1 MPLDLAAIIEQ
12 INEMAATVDGAAIEE
27 RRQTLETV
35 WDELDS
41 GDVNRRYQKA
51 KTSFLLPESAVDY
64 RTRFKLPAIP
74 QTYTVSAADGSFI
87 LPDRHGP
94 VRFYVLN
101 TSTVVL
107 SYGQEPSAHIG
118 SEPEVF
124 YKQPDMIVPDDPQRT
139 PIDGAILGFKRAI
152 RELEVAGAGL
162 AGVSG
167 PAVALQDGTLVLWQ
181 LQGQSDPV
189 RNWVL
194 SQYLDVLDAF
204 RAQDLPIASYISD
217 PGAAELM
224 NMLRVAVCDYPDQGL
239 AINCDDCRT
248 RAGHTP
254 RCDVL
259 PNVPDRFLL
268 AEVAKL
274 MPGER
279 TTVYLSKSR
288 ILDAYD
294 RDGSGEQRICFFYV
308 NTGREIG
315 RVEVPRW
322 VAADLDKLDLVHAT
336 IYDQTVLGR
345 GYPVAL
351 QEAHE
356 AAVLS
361 MADRRTVEHA
371 IEQALSV
378 SGVVRVNSGKDG
390 SKRGR
395 FV

>member
-1 MPLDLAAIIEQ
+1 MPLDLAMIIEQ
-12 INEMAATVDGAAIEE
+12 INEMAATVNGAETEE
-27 RRQTLETV
+27 RRKTLQDV
-35 WDELDS
+35 WDSLDT
-41 GDVNRRYQKA
+41 GQVNRRYQTA
-51 KTSFLLPESAVDY
+51 KTSFLLAESPVDY
-64 RTRFKLPAIP
+64 RQTFQLPSVP
-74 QTYTVSAADGSFI
+74 ESYSVSAADGSFI
-87 LPDRHGP
+87 LPDRHSP

-107 SYGQEPSAHIG
+107 QYGREPSARIG
-118 SEPEVF
+118 SEPEIF
-124 YKQPDMIVPDDPQRT
+124 YRQLDMTVPDDPQRT
-139 PIDGAILGFKRAI
+139 PIDGTILGFRRAI
-152 RELEVAGAGL
+152 RELAAAGAGL

-167 PAVALQDGTLVLWQ
+167 PSVALQDGTLVLWQ

-194 SQYLDVLDAF
+194 SQFLDVLETF
-204 RAQDLPIASYISD
+204 RQQDLAVASYISA

-224 NMLRVAVCDYPDQGL
+224 NMLRVAVCDYPVRGL

-254 RCDVL
+254 RCDIL

-268 AEVAKL
+268 AQVANLK
-274 MPGER
+274 PGER
-279 TTVYLSKSR
+279 TTVYQSKSR

-294 RDGSGEQRICFFYV
+294 RDGSGDQRICFFYV

-315 RVEVPRW
+315 RVEIPRW

-336 IYDQTVLGR
+336 VYDQSILGR

-371 IEQALSV
+371 IDQALSM
-378 SGVVRVNSGKDG
+378 SGVVRLNSGKDG